1 MIEKDEYDFSDNDSP
16 VFYEPDQNGKQN
28 VKSIT
33 TRDKFLEFDVPNL
46 PGQAYEVVL
55 RVQNHVGTTHR
66 DTLIITIEPSLE
78 MQNSHSFSGMDINS
92 DDTLAVDE
100 STQSREPLVATVIQ
114 NNLLTIQPINKGD
127 LNPMQV
133 NLSLI
138 HI

>member
-1 MIEKDEYDFSDNDSP
+1 M
-16 VFYEPDQNGKQN
+16 
-28 VKSIT
+28 
-33 TRDKFLEFDVPNL
+33 PNL

-133 NLSLI
+133 NLINKNIYALLKLSLI

>member
-1 MIEKDEYDFSDNDSP
+1 
-16 VFYEPDQNGKQN
+16 
-28 VKSIT
+28 
-33 TRDKFLEFDVPNL
+33 
-46 PGQAYEVVL
+46 
-55 RVQNHVGTTHR
+55 
-66 DTLIITIEPSLE
+66 

-133 NLSLI
+133 NLINKEYLCI
-138 HI
+138 IEK